1 MILVSAFLILYSL
14 HIAALCFGFS
24 RLKYNTP
31 KNLSGRRTSFSII
44 IPFRNEASNLKTLL
58 ESLSDLNYIE
68 SHFEIV
74 LVDDDSTDESV
85 AIIEAFQRTSTIQI
99 SVLKNERV
107 SGSPKKDALT
117 IGISKAQFDWIVTTD
132 ADCKVPQLWLT
143 QYDQKIRTRS
153 CSFIAGPVTYFE
165 SKGFFSVFQQ
175 LDFLSLQGA
184 TLGSFGLQK
193 GFMCNGAN
201 LAFSKA
207 EFLKLNGYAETDHLA
222 SGDDV
227 FLMQKF
233 IKEMPEKVHY
243 LKTEE
248 ALVLTQN
255 QTNWRSLLNQ
265 RRRWAAKASAYKSW
279 FAILTALLVLGGN
292 FAFIMVIFYPR
303 SAPLLLLKIGVDFI
317 LLYQTA
323 TLFNQKKV
331 LRYFLPAAII
341 YPVFTVYV
349 ALASQFGEFN
359 WKGRTFK
366 K

>member
-99 SVLKNERV
+99 SVLKDE
-107 SGSPKKDALT
+107 
-117 IGISKAQFDWIVTTD
+117 
-132 ADCKVPQLWLT
+132 
-143 QYDQKIRTRS
+143 QKIRTRS
-153 CSFIAGPVTYFE
+153 CSFIAGPVTYFA

-233 IKEMPEKVHY
+233 INEMPEKVHY

-255 QTNWRSLLNQ
+255 QPNWRSLLNQ

-292 FAFIMVIFYPR
+292 FAFIVVIFYPR

-349 ALASQFGEFN
+349 ALASQFREFN